1 MNTSENRS
9 WKPQSMIETCSA
21 LSPFTTEFFWVE
33 GLGFKC
39 MAYRDPAGKWREAFC
54 NGELPGPIQVL
65 E

>member
-1 MNTSENRS
+1 
-9 WKPQSMIETCSA
+9 MIETCSA